1 MDALAAATEAASAV
15 GTVGGR
21 FMLDGPTYQRGAEL
35 GFGGVDFYVTGRG
48 GVLGDVDGDVVA
60 AAFVFFEPGGIRTL
74 WDQGR
79 TVMSPADAAREFA
92 ACGAAWGEQHVPD
105 DLDAARLAELAE
117 RVVAGARSAG
127 APVFAGWRAMPVP
140 QSPKA
145 AAVHNM
151 NVLRELRNG
160 LHAGAVL
167 STGLAPLEALS
178 VRTPHMVP
186 MFGWAEAVPIDGM
199 LPRWEQAEANTNLAM
214 AHAYESLD
222 ERERA
227 ELVELGQAL
236 LEATAG

>member
-1 MDALAAATEAASAV
+1 MESLAAATESAPAIGGIAS
-15 GTVGGR
+15 R

-35 GFGGVDFYVTGRG
+35 GFDGVDFYVTGRG

-79 TVMSPADAAREFA
+79 KVMAPADAAREFA
-92 ACGAAWGEQHVPD
+92 ACGAAWGERHVPD
-105 DLDAARLAELAE
+105 DLDAARLAELAA
-117 RVVAGARSAG
+117 RVIAGARSAG

-140 QSPKA
+140 ESPKA
-145 AAVHNM
+145 AALHNL

-160 LHAGAVL
+160 LHGAAVL
-167 STGLAPLEALS
+167 STGLAPLEAVS

-186 MFGWAEAVPIDGM
+186 MFGWAEPAPVDDV

-214 AHAYESLD
+214 AHAFDSLD
-222 ERERA
+222 KSERA

-236 LEATAG
+236 LDATAG